1 MKHLTHRFIRRA
13 CLVVGAGLACLLS
26 RAADSEPDASPSKAK
41 APSPIFATV
50 PDDPR
55 LPRVL
60 LIGDSISMGY
70 TLQVREKLAGKANVH
85 RPAENCGDTRRGLE
99 KLDAW
104 LGSGRWDVI
113 HFNFGLHDLKF
124 LDPKGKYVAPEQGRQ
139 VAPLA
144 RYEENL
150 TVLVARL
157 KKTGAKLIFATTT
170 PVPAGTL
177 GRIERDEAKYNAV
190 ALRVMKAVHVAVDD
204 LCAFVLPQQEK
215 IQRPKNVHYTA
226 EGYALM
232 ANLVAKS
239 IETQLTTK

>member
-1 MKHLTHRFIRRA
+1 MIK
-13 CLVVGAGLACLLS
+13 
-26 RAADSEPDASPSKAK
+26 AADAVPARPPAKAK
-41 APSPIFATV
+41 APSPILAEV

-85 RPAENCGDTRRGLE
+85 RPAENCGDTRRGLQ

-104 LGSGRWDVI
+104 LGHGHWDVI

-124 LDPKGKYVAPEQGRQ
+124 LDQNGKYVAPEQGRQ
-139 VAPLA
+139 VATLA
-144 RYEENL
+144 QYEENL
-150 TVLVARL
+150 SALVTRL
-157 KKTGAKLIFATTT
+157 KTTGAKLIFATTT

-177 GRIERDEAKYNAV
+177 GRIERDETKYNTV
-190 ALRVMKAVHVAVDD
+190 ALRVMKAEHVAVDD
-204 LCAFVLPQQEK
+204 LDAFVLPLQEK
-215 IQRPKNVHYTA
+215 IQRPKNVHFTE

-232 ANLVAKS
+232 ADLVAKA
-239 IETQLTTK
+239 IEAQLPTK